1 MCLQPRGSLERVD
14 ASCLCTA
21 VWLCGTNES
30 SSETDEFITSIFPC
44 SNNLLCSY
52 FLSGKPTCRCPV
64 GFSGPFCEKR
74 ICDNYCLNGGT
85 CDVTQGNQ
93 PVCRCMAEYTGD
105 RCLYRESCWQQTNT
119 NSHWCSP
126 GCLWL
131 PVAPN
136 QKKIIDLNSV
146 MSQKN
151 HRTKRLRV
159 PTLSKRQ
166 KQSPQSLFFPKTLH
180 LLQFADKQKSKF
192 SHQTTF
198 GCFCTGVIMYFLL
211 LHFDIMCC
219 GETISSAHH

>member
-136 QKKIIDLNSV
+136 QKKVIDLNSV
-146 MSQKN
+146 MSQKKTQN
-151 HRTKRLRV
+151 KAFESSHSERETKAIPSKSL
-159 PTLSKRQ
+159 LSKN
-166 KQSPQSLFFPKTLH
+166 
-180 LLQFADKQKSKF
+180 
-192 SHQTTF
+192 TTF
-198 GCFCTGVIMYFLL
+198 ASICR
-211 LHFDIMCC
+211 
-219 GETISSAHH
+219 

>member
-1 MCLQPRGSLERVD
+1 ML
-14 ASCLCTA
+14 
-21 VWLCGTNES
+21 N
-30 SSETDEFITSIFPC
+30 
-44 SNNLLCSY
+44 

-151 HRTKRLRV
+151 PQNKAFEFPLWARDKSNPLKV
-159 PTLSKRQ
+159 SSFQ
-166 KQSPQSLFFPKTLH
+166 KHHICFNLQINKNQNSPI
-180 LLQFADKQKSKF
+180 KQPL
-192 SHQTTF
+192 
-198 GCFCTGVIMYFLL
+198 GV
-211 LHFDIMCC
+211 
-219 GETISSAHH
+219 SALGW